1 MKSNIIKILTLL
13 IISFVFMFNVV
24 DAQAAH
30 QYKDPDLVWDI
41 LKSLDVSD
49 EVAAGIM
56 GYYYRESGFKTDAL
70 VGWYLHPQSN
80 INRKFVREVN
90 KGLSEGSS
98 REYFITTAHNAGGF
112 GIGQWYAEKELGELY
127 DYMQENNHLIDNL
140 KGQCEYTVKSIK
152 ENQKLQSYL
161 KDAKTADEC
170 AKWIAIYY
178 DGASDIGIAV
188 IRELAVEFY
197 DEYAGVN

>member
-1 MKSNIIKILTLL
+1 
-13 IISFVFMFNVV
+13 
-24 DAQAAH
+24 
-30 QYKDPDLVWDI
+30 
-41 LKSLDVSD
+41 
-49 EVAAGIM
+49 M

-90 KGLSEGSS
+90 KGLSDGSS

-152 ENQKLQSYL
+152 ENQKL
-161 KDAKTADEC
+161 
-170 AKWIAIYY
+170 
-178 DGASDIGIAV
+178 
-188 IRELAVEFY
+188 
-197 DEYAGVN
+197 